1 MDTNITQREKEILV
15 LLARDSTSKE
25 LASELFISYE
35 TVRSHRKNL
44 SRKLGVKTTG
54 GMISR
59 GFELGLLKIGS
70 ADSIGNRNQ

>member
-1 MDTNITQREKEILV
+1 MDTKITQREREILE

-44 SRKLGVKTTG
+44 IRKLGVKTTG
-54 GMISR
+54 GLIYR
-59 GFELGLLKIGS
+59 GFALGLLKVAALDVI
-70 ADSIGNRNQ
+70 